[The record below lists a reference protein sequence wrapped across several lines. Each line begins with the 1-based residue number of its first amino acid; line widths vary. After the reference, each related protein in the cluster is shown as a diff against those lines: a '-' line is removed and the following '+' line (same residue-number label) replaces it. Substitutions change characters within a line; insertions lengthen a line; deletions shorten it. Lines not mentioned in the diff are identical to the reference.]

1 MADKFELD
9 EDLLEQQANIPLTE
23 IQDSLNSIESFEEE
37 DDLLDVQRS
46 IMDAEKNKSQYDGT
60 LDYMLSKEYLTKDLP
75 RGLKL
80 GARSALQGISGGSGI
95 DLVANPIRGGL
106 NLMRDED
113 NQIPPKGLGQQVG
126 DMFGLPYP
134 ETPIEK
140 IGSTI
145 TEFGTGAGSMA
156 SLANKVS
163 RNPTLSAPLSTE
175 ASLAR
180 EYASNVRQAIPNRLG
195 GSTSRATA
203 GGSAFGGAFEGI
215 EQGGQELFP
224 SQGVRDVA
232 KIGGGIGASA
242 FAPGV
247 GANLFKTASNIVK
260 NARNLPKA
268 FKPRDF
274 KQAEIVLDDVVRTKG
289 MSMDELPPGV
299 RESLLNRIDDIL
311 QKGGT
316 IKRKE
321 MDRLLDY
328 ELTGTQP
335 TVGTLNRDPAQVTA
349 EQNLAKLAQG
359 ENGPNSL
366 ASIKNQNN
374 NIIID
379 SVDDMGAGVAKPT
392 KEAGEEVFGL
402 FSSINEKF
410 KTRIT
415 QLYNKAL
422 DTSGREAWFDARLFS
437 EKLNVRLQKDNLLNR
452 LPAIVKKDIAGF
464 VENPQSF
471 TIDAKSNFQSNIA
484 RDMRKALRDTD
495 DNSYQ
500 ALKTVRDELE
510 NVMPGEGQIFG
521 REANKAINDAK
532 KASYQY
538 NKMQDKI
545 PALADFRNPKVNSE
559 DFFEKFF
566 VRSKGDDFV
575 NSFNSLDDAGRQ
587 VIKNN
592 LLGHIKRAMT
602 GDTTNDFAKVSA
614 KGLERVLS
622 NIGNKKLNAVF
633 TKEELRKINALKN
646 VAKSDSFMPVGSA
659 VNSSNTASTLTNEFG
674 NKVPFVQN
682 YLNNKKVKKAI
693 DVDNNAIREQVSSPE
708 FLSRPGLLYPLFDEG
723 NERTEGGLSSLLD
736 TMGLQK

>member
-9 EDLLEQQANIPLTE
+9 DDLLEQKANVPLTE
-23 IQDSLNSIESFEEE
+23 IQDSLDSIDSFEE
-37 DDLLDVQRS
+37 DDNDLLDAQRS
-46 IMDAEKNKSQYDGT
+46 ILDKENNKNQYDST
-60 LDYMLSKEYLTKDLP
+60 LDYILSKEYLTKDLP
-75 RGLKL
+75 RGLQL
-80 GARSALQGISGGSGI
+80 GARSALQGISGGTGI
-95 DLVANPIRGGL
+95 DLLAQPIRGGL

-113 NQIPPKGLGQQVG
+113 NQIPNKGLGQQLG
-126 DMFGLPYP
+126 DLMNLPYP

-140 IGSTI
+140 IGSTV
-145 TEFGTGAGSMA
+145 TEFGTGAGTMA
-156 SLANKVS
+156 GIANKLKVDPLVS
-163 RNPTLSAPLSTE
+163 PTLTTD

-180 EYASNVRQAIPNRLG
+180 QTANNVRQAIPNTLG
-195 GSTSRATA
+195 GSPSRATV
-203 GGSAFGGAFEGI
+203 GGASFGGAFEGI
-215 EQGGQELFP
+215 EQGGQNIFP

-242 FAPGV
+242 FFPGI
-247 GANLFKTASNIVK
+247 GANLLNKVSNIK
-260 NARNLPKA
+260 NSVRNLPKA

-274 KQAEIVLDDVVRTKG
+274 KNAEIVLDDVLRTKG
-289 MSMDELPPGV
+289 MQLNELPPGV
-299 RESLLNRIDDIL
+299 KENLLTRIDGIL
-311 QKGGT
+311 SKGGT
-316 IKRKE
+316 VKRQE
-321 MDRLLDY
+321 MDRLVDY

-379 SVDDMGAGVAKPT
+379 SVDDMGAGIAKPT

-402 FSSINEKF
+402 FSSINERF
-410 KTRIT
+410 KTKIT

-422 DTSGREAWFDARLFS
+422 DTNGREAWFDAGAFSNNLTARL
-437 EKLNVRLQKDNLLNR
+437 KKDNLLSR
-452 LPAIVKKDIAGF
+452 LPDVVKKDIAEF
-464 VENPQSF
+464 VKNPKSF

-484 RDMRKALRDTD
+484 RDMRKALRDSD
-495 DNSYQ
+495 DNSYN
-500 ALKTVRDELE
+500 ALKVVRDELE
-510 NVMPGEGQIFG
+510 NVVEGKGQTFG

-532 KASYQY
+532 KASYEY

-575 NSFNSLDDAGRQ
+575 ASYNSLDDAGKQ

-614 KGLERVLS
+614 KGLEKVLN
-622 NIGNKKLNAVF
+622 NIGKKKLEAVF
-633 TKEELRKINALKN
+633 TPVELRKIQALKN

-659 VNSSNTASTLTNEFG
+659 VNTSNTASTLTKDFG
-674 NKVPFVQN
+674 AKIPLLQNAINNRKVN
-682 YLNNKKVKKAI
+682 KAI
-693 DVDNNAIREQVSSPE
+693 DIDNNAIREQVSKPA
-708 FLSRPGLLYPLFDEG
+708 FLNKPGLLYPAFDEV
-723 NERTEGGLSSLLD
+723 EEKLEGGISSLLN
-736 TMGLQK
+736 